1 VPAARMD
8 PPFRVEHVGSMLRP
22 ERLLDGAR
30 KLRAGNLSEPEFR
43 KLQDECIIEVVRFQE
58 DLGLGSI
65 TDGEYRR
72 RAWSTGFI
80 DAVSGFGFRDS
91 TLAGFKSEKG
101 DVMPP
106 PSPYAKA
113 RLMREKG
120 IATGE
125 FAYLKSVVRQG
136 IPKIT
141 IPSPTVM
148 HFFLGPQAVDSSVY
162 PDMEVFFDDLVRIY
176 QDEIAELIKLGC
188 TYLQFDDTALPCL
201 CDTSNRASVAE
212 RGEDPVALTTRYA
225 RLINDTIKGRP
236 AGMTVGIHL
245 CRGNFKG
252 AWMAE
257 GGYEPIADA
266 LFNGT
271 NVDAYFLEYDTPRAG
286 DFTPLRFVP
295 KNKFVVLGLISTKT
309 PQLEPKD
316 DIKRRIDEAAR
327 YVSLDQLCLSP
338 QCGFSSAAGG
348 GQVLTMDDTRR
359 KIELMQTIAA
369 DVWGRDP

>member
-1 VPAARMD
+1 VPTASVN
-8 PPFRVEHVGSMLRP
+8 PPFRVEHVGSFVRP

-30 KLRAGNLSEPEFR
+30 KLRAGALSEAEFR
-43 KLQDECIIEVVRFQE
+43 KLQDGSIAEVVGFQE
-58 DLGLGSI
+58 SLGLGSI

-101 DVMPP
+101 DIMPP

-113 RLMREKG
+113 KLVREKG
-120 IATGE
+120 IASDE
-125 FAYLKSVVRQG
+125 FAYLKSVVRKG
-136 IPKIT
+136 VPKIT
-141 IPSPTVM
+141 VPSPTVM
-148 HFFLGPQAVDSSVY
+148 HFFLGPLAVDSAVY
-162 PDMEVFFDDLVRIY
+162 PDMEGFFADLVRIY
-176 QDEIAELIKLGC
+176 QDEIAELSRLGC

-201 CDTSNRASVAE
+201 CDVSNRAGVSS
-212 RGEDPVALTTRYA
+212 RGEDPVALTGRYA
-225 RLINDTIKGRP
+225 RLINDATEGRP
-236 AGMTVGIHL
+236 SGMTVGIHL

-271 NVDAYFLEYDTPRAG
+271 SIDAYFLEYDTPRAG

-295 KNKFVVLGLISTKT
+295 KNKIVVLGLISTKT
-309 PQLEPKD
+309 PQLERED
-316 DIKRRIDEAAR
+316 DIKRRIEEAAR
-327 YVSLDQLCLSP
+327 YVPLEQLCLSP

-359 KIELMQTIAA
+359 KIELMQSIAG
-369 DVWGRDP
+369 DVWGRDR

>member
-1 VPAARMD
+1 MPTATIK
-8 PPFRVEHVGSMLRP
+8 PPFRVEHVGSLLRP

-30 KLRAGNLSEPEFR
+30 KLRAGALSEPEFR
-43 KLQDECIIEVVRFQE
+43 KLQDECIVEVVRFQE
-58 DLGLGSI
+58 GLGLASI

-113 RLMREKG
+113 RLVREKG
-120 IATGE
+120 IATQE
-125 FAYLKSVVRQG
+125 FAYLKSVVRTG
-136 IPKIT
+136 VPKIT
-141 IPSPTVM
+141 IPSPSVM
-148 HFFLGPQAVDSSVY
+148 HFFLGPQAVDNSIY
-162 PDMEVFFDDLVRIY
+162 PDIEIFFDDLVRIY
-176 QDEIAELIKLGC
+176 QDEIAELTKLGC

-201 CDTSNRASVAE
+201 CDANNRAGVSN
-212 RGEDPVALTTRYA
+212 RGEDPVALMARYV
-225 RLINDTIKGRP
+225 RLINDAIKDRP
-236 AGMTVGIHL
+236 PGMTVGIHL

-257 GGYEPIADA
+257 GGYEPVADA
-266 LFNGT
+266 LFNDT
-271 NVDAYFLEYDTPRAG
+271 NVDGYFLEYDTPRAG
-286 DFTPLRFVP
+286 DFKPLRLVP
-295 KNKFVVLGLISTKT
+295 KDKVVVLGLISTKT
-309 PQLEPKD
+309 PQLERKD
-316 DIKRRIDEAAR
+316 DIKRRIEEAAR
-327 YVSLDQLCLSP
+327 YVSLEQLCLSP

-359 KIELMQTIAA
+359 KIDLMQSIAA
-369 DVWGRDP
+369 DLWGDG

>member
-1 VPAARMD
+1 MPVAKTN
-8 PPFRVEHVGSMLRP
+8 PPFRVEHVGSLLRP
-22 ERLLDGAR
+22 ERLLDAAR
-30 KLRAGNLSEPEFR
+30 KLRAGTVSESEFR
-43 KLQDECIIEVVRFQE
+43 KLQDECIAEVVRFQE
-58 DLGLGSI
+58 SAGLGSI

-91 TLAGFKSEKG
+91 ALAGFKSEKG

-113 RLMREKG
+113 RLVREKG
-120 IATGE
+120 IATEE
-125 FAYLKSVVRQG
+125 FAYLQSVVHKG
-136 IPKIT
+136 VPKIT

-148 HFFLGPQAVDSSVY
+148 HFFLGPQAVDSAVY
-162 PDMEVFFDDLVRIY
+162 PDIEVFFSDLIRIY
-176 QDEIAELIKLGC
+176 QDEIAELTRLGC

-201 CDTSNRASVAE
+201 CDANNRAGVAK
-212 RGEDPVALTTRYA
+212 RGEDPVALTGRYA
-225 RLINDTIKGRP
+225 RLINDAIKDRP

-257 GGYEPIADA
+257 GGYEPVADA

-295 KNKFVVLGLISTKT
+295 KNKTVVLGLISTKT
-309 PQLEPKD
+309 PQLERKD
-316 DIKRRIDEAAR
+316 DIKRRVEEAAR

-359 KIELMQTIAA
+359 KIELMQSIAA
-369 DVWGRDP
+369 DVWGRSS

>member
-1 VPAARMD
+1 VPAARTNA
-8 PPFRVEHVGSMLRP
+8 PFRVEHVGSMLRP
-22 ERLLDGAR
+22 ERLLEGAR
-30 KLRAGNLSEPEFR
+30 KLRAGALSEADFR
-43 KLQDECIIEVVRFQE
+43 KLQDECIVEVVRFQE
-58 DLGLGSI
+58 ALNLGSI

-113 RLMREKG
+113 RLVREKG

-125 FAYLKSVVRQG
+125 FAFLKSVVRKG
-136 IPKIT
+136 VPKIT

-148 HFFLGPQAVDSSVY
+148 HFFLGPRAVDSTVY
-162 PDMEVFFDDLVRIY
+162 PDVEVFFDDLVRIY
-176 QDEIAELIKLGC
+176 QAEIAELMQLGC
-188 TYLQFDDTALPCL
+188 TYLQLDDTALPCL
-201 CDTSNRASVAE
+201 CDPSNRAGVSS
-212 RGEDPVALTTRYA
+212 RGENPTALTGRYA
-225 RLINDTIKGRP
+225 RLISDAIKGRP
-236 AGMTVGIHL
+236 AGITVGIHL

-257 GGYEPIADA
+257 GGYEPIAEA
-266 LFNGT
+266 LFNEV
-271 NVDAYFLEYDTPRAG
+271 NIDAYFLEYDTPRAG
-286 DFTPLRFVP
+286 DFAPLRFVP
-295 KNKFVVLGLISTKT
+295 KNKMVVLGLVSTKT
-309 PQLEPKD
+309 PEIEPKD
-316 DIKRRIDEAAR
+316 AIKRRIDEAAK
-327 YVSLDQLCLSP
+327 YVPLEQLCLSP

-359 KIELMQTIAA
+359 KVELMQAVAA
-369 DVWGRDP
+369 EVWGG